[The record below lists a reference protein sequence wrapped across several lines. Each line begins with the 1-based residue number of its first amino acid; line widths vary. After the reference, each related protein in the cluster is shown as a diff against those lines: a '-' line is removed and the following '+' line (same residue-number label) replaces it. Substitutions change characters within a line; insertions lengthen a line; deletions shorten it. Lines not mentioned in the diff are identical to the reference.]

1 MITINYYLS
10 NQPASLP
17 LGLGAQ
23 DGIRKDA
30 AEDRQVTIGGWV
42 SSIVIEQVISVI
54 AVAINDRGK
63 SQLNVAISCPKK

>member
-1 MITINYYLS
+1 MITINYNLS
-10 NQPASLP
+10 NQLTALP

-42 SSIVIEQVISVI
+42 SSFVFEQVISVI
-54 AVAINDRGK
+54 AVAMRGHGHE
-63 SQLNVAISCPKK
+63 

>member
-1 MITINYYLS
+1 MIAINYNLS
-10 NQPASLP
+10 NQLAALP

-54 AVAINDRGK
+54 AVAARGRG
-63 SQLNVAISCPKK
+63 QE